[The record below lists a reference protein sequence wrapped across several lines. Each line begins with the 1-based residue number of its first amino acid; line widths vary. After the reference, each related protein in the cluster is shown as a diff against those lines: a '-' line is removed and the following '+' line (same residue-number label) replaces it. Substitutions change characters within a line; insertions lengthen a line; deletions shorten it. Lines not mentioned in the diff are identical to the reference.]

1 MNLLNGTPFK
11 VAYATALDVAA
22 REHLVLVVKG
32 TFRFPERPGG
42 PLEPAAEQEEP
53 VLADRH
59 RGAPG
64 FSSPVREAELA
75 LHKPRCDLLV
85 EGTAR
90 APEGRPVAQ
99 LEVGVACG
107 PVRKLVEV
115 VGDRVWR
122 QAGATLGPSSPEP
135 FTAMPVILE
144 RAFGGV
150 DDADPGEPQPLAY
163 PDNPLGRGWHRVKN
177 QGRILGRPL
186 PNLER
191 PGEPVAVPWGSYAPV
206 GLGILPRSFPGRL
219 RFAGT
224 YDQRWLD
231 EVFPF
236 LPADFDSRYHQAAPA
251 DQQLPWPAG
260 GEEVVLLNLTPEG
273 RTRFALPVVD
283 LPVLL
288 VRHDGSEVER
298 RPVLDTI
305 LIEPDERR
313 VCLVWRTSL
322 PLARNLIEIAEAI
335 VGPTSRTFRR
345 ARRLGKA
352 YYRSLGELDR
362 RPLAGERP

>member
-1 MNLLNGTPFK
+1 M
-11 VAYATALDVAA
+11 
-22 REHLVLVVKG
+22 LVVKG

-42 PLEPAAEQEEP
+42 PLEPAEEQEEP

-64 FSSPVREAELA
+64 FSSTVREAEFA
-75 LHKPRCDLLV
+75 LEKPRCDLLV

-90 APEGRPVAQ
+90 APEGRPVER
-99 LEVGVACG
+99 LKVGIACG

-122 QAGATLGPSSPEP
+122 QAGATVGPSSPEP
-135 FTAMPVILE
+135 FREMPLILE

-150 DDADPGEPQPLAY
+150 DDADPDEPQPLAY
-163 PDNPLGRGWHRVKN
+163 PRNPIGRGWHRVKN

-206 GLGILPRSFPGRL
+206 GLGIVPRSFPERL

-236 LPADFDSRYHQAAPA
+236 LPADFDLRHHQAAA
-251 DQQLPWPAG
+251 EDQQLPWPVG
-260 GEEVVLLNLTPEG
+260 GEEVVLLNLTEEG
-273 RTRFALPVVD
+273 RTRFRLPEVE

-288 VRHDGSEVER
+288 VRHDGTEAER
-298 RPVLDTI
+298 RPRLDTI
-305 LIEPDERR
+305 LIEPDRR
-313 VCLVWRTSL
+313 RAYLTWRTSL
-322 PLARNLIEIAEAI
+322 PLARNPIELREAI
-335 VGPTSRTFRR
+335 VGPMSRAFWR
-345 ARRLGKA
+345 ARRVGKT
-352 YYRSLGELDR
+352 YVRSLGELDR
-362 RPLAGERP
+362 RPLAGDQP